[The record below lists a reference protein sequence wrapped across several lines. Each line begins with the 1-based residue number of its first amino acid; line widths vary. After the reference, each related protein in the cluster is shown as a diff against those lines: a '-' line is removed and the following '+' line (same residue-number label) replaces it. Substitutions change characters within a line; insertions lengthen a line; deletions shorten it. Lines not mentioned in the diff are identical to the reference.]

1 MNARTLTPTDSRMR
15 PGAVDLELYLE
26 RLAHHEQRL
35 IVDIEQARRRQVFAG
50 LEEDLRGRI
59 GPVEAALL
67 EAVGVI
73 ARSLDG
79 GDAHLVARRARQLEA
94 VRTVIRLIEQRLH
107 SERSAS

>member
-1 MNARTLTPTDSRMR
+1 MNTLTLTPTDSRMR

-35 IVDIEQARRRQVFAG
+35 IVDIEQAWRRQLFAG
-50 LEEDLRGRI
+50 LEEDLRSRI

-73 ARSLDG
+73 ARTLDG
-79 GDAHLVARRARQLEA
+79 GDAHLIARRARQLDA
-94 VRTVIRLIEQRLH
+94 IRKARALVEHRLH
-107 SERSAS
+107 SERSSA

>member
-1 MNARTLTPTDSRMR
+1 MNSLPLTPRNAGMR
-15 PGAVDLELYLE
+15 PDSVDLKLYLE

-35 IVDIEQARRRQVFAG
+35 IIDIEQARRRQVFAG
-50 LEEDLRGRI
+50 LEEDLRNRI

-79 GDAHLVARRARQLEA
+79 GDAHLIARRARQLEA
-94 VRTVIRLIEQRLH
+94 VRKARALVEQRLD

>member
-1 MNARTLTPTDSRMR
+1 MTSPTLTPTDSRIR
-15 PGAVDLELYLE
+15 PDSADLALYLE
-26 RLAHHEQRL
+26 RLAHHEQRI
-35 IVDIEQARRRQVFAG
+35 IVDIEQARCRQVFAD
-50 LEEDLRGRI
+50 LEEDLRSRI

-79 GDAHLVARRARQLEA
+79 GDAHLIARRARQLEA
-94 VRTVIRLIEQRLH
+94 VRKARALVAQRLQ

>member
-1 MNARTLTPTDSRMR
+1 MNLQALTPSEPAMR
-15 PGAVDLELYLE
+15 PGAIDLELYLE
-26 RLAHHEQRL
+26 RLAQHEQRM

-50 LEEDLRGRI
+50 LEEDLRSRI

-79 GDAHLVARRARQLEA
+79 GDAHLIARRARQLEA
-94 VRTVIRLIEQRLH
+94 VRKARALVEQRLH

>member
-1 MNARTLTPTDSRMR
+1 MSS
-15 PGAVDLELYLE
+15 
-26 RLAHHEQRL
+26 L
-35 IVDIEQARRRQVFAG
+35 IIDIEQARRRQVFAE

-59 GPVEAALL
+59 GSVEAALL

-79 GDAHLVARRARQLEA
+79 GDAHLIARRARQLEA
-94 VRTVIRLIEQRLH
+94 VRTARALVEQRLH

>member
-1 MNARTLTPTDSRMR
+1 MNTLALTPTDSQIR
-15 PGAVDLELYLE
+15 PDSADLELYVE
-26 RLAHHEQRL
+26 RLAQHEQRL
-35 IVDIEQARRRQVFAG
+35 IIDIEQARRRQLFAD
-50 LEEDLRGRI
+50 LEEDLRTRI

-79 GDAHLVARRARQLEA
+79 GDAHLIARRARQLEA
-94 VRTVIRLIEQRLH
+94 VRQAQALVEQRLN

>member
-1 MNARTLTPTDSRMR
+1 MNSLTLTPSEPGMR
-15 PGAVDLELYLE
+15 ARAVDLELYLE

-35 IVDIEQARRRQVFAG
+35 VVDIEQARRRQVFAG
-50 LEEDLRGRI
+50 LEDDLRSRI
-59 GPVEAALL
+59 GPVETALL

-79 GDAHLVARRARQLEA
+79 GDAHLIARRARQLEA

>member
-1 MNARTLTPTDSRMR
+1 MNSLTLTPSEPGMR
-15 PGAVDLELYLE
+15 PDAVDLELYLE
-26 RLAHHEQRL
+26 RLAQHEQRL
-35 IVDIEQARRRQVFAG
+35 VVDIEQARRRQVFAG
-50 LEEDLRGRI
+50 LEEDLRNRI

-79 GDAHLVARRARQLEA
+79 GDAHLIARRARQLEA
-94 VRTVIRLIEQRLH
+94 VRKARALVEQRLH

>member
-1 MNARTLTPTDSRMR
+1 MNSLTLTPSEPGRR
-15 PGAVDLELYLE
+15 PGAMDLELYLE
-26 RLAHHEQRL
+26 RLAQHEQRL
-35 IVDIEQARRRQVFAG
+35 IVDIEQARRRQLFAG
-50 LEEDLRGRI
+50 LEEDLRNRI

-79 GDAHLVARRARQLEA
+79 GDAHLIARRARQLEA

>member
-1 MNARTLTPTDSRMR
+1 MNSLAPTPSEPGMR
-15 PGAVDLELYLE
+15 PDSVDLELYLE

-35 IVDIEQARRRQVFAG
+35 IIDIEQARRRQVFAG
-50 LEEDLRGRI
+50 LEEDLRSRI

-73 ARSLDG
+73 ARTLDG
-79 GDAHLVARRARQLEA
+79 GDAHLIARRARQLEA

-107 SERSAS
+107 SERGAS

>member
-1 MNARTLTPTDSRMR
+1 MNSLAVTPTDSRMR

-35 IVDIEQARRRQVFAG
+35 IVDIEQARRRQVFAE
-50 LEEDLRGRI
+50 LEDDLRSRI

-79 GDAHLVARRARQLEA
+79 GDAHLIARRARQLEA
-94 VRTVIRLIEQRLH
+94 VRKARALVEQQLH

>member
-1 MNARTLTPTDSRMR
+1 MNLQTLTPSEPGLR
-15 PGAVDLELYLE
+15 PGVVDLALYLE
-26 RLAHHEQRL
+26 RLAQHEQRL
-35 IVDIEQARRRQVFAG
+35 IIDIEQARRRQVFAD
-50 LEEDLRGRI
+50 LEEDLRNRI

-79 GDAHLVARRARQLEA
+79 GDAHLIARRARQLEA
-94 VRTVIRLIEQRLH
+94 VRKARALVEQQLH

>member
-1 MNARTLTPTDSRMR
+1 MNLQTLTPTDAGMR
-15 PGAVDLELYLE
+15 PDSVDLELYLE

-35 IVDIEQARRRQVFAG
+35 IIDIEQARRRQVFAE
-50 LEEDLRGRI
+50 LEEDLRSQI

-67 EAVGVI
+67 EAVGVL

-79 GDAHLVARRARQLEA
+79 GDAHLIARRARQLEA
-94 VRTVIRLIEQRLH
+94 VRTARALVEQRLH